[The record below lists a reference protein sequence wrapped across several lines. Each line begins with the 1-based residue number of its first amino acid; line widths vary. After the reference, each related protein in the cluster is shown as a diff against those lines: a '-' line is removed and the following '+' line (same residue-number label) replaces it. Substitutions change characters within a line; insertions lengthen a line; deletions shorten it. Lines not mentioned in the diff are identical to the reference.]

1 MSERGFDIIADSSAI
16 LALLWDE
23 PGADVVASV
32 IERAALSA
40 VNWSEIATL
49 LVGRGMPDEQL
60 RAVLAALPVAAI
72 VPFERDQA
80 ETAGR
85 LRRDTRHA
93 GLSLGDR
100 ACLALAKTH
109 GLPVLTADRVW
120 STLALGIEV
129 RLIR

>member
-1 MSERGFDIIADSSAI
+1 MSEPDFDIIADSSAI

-60 RAVLAALPVAAI
+60 AAVLRALPVAAI

-80 ETAGR
+80 EAAGR
-85 LRRDTRHA
+85 LRRDTRHV

-100 ACLALAKTH
+100 ACLALARAH

>member
-1 MSERGFDIIADSSAI
+1 MSESDIGFIADSSAI

-23 PGADVVASV
+23 PGADAVAAV

-40 VNWSEIATL
+40 VNWSEIAAL
-49 LVGRGMPDEQL
+49 LVSRGMPDEQL
-60 RAVLAALPVAAI
+60 ETALKALPIAAV
-72 VPFERDQA
+72 VPFDRDQA
-80 ETAGR
+80 EAAGR

-100 ACLALAKTH
+100 ACLALAKRC
-109 GLPVLTADRVW
+109 GLPVLTADRIW
-120 STLALGIEV
+120 GSLDLGIDV